1 MIHATGQWAI
11 LDAIPGATVVID
23 AEGTM
28 AACTRSWYSLCPQA
42 RGESNYLDL
51 LRRLASDP
59 NLPADDRLTLAS
71 AVGQICDVLEG
82 RILDAS
88 PMVRWPAPDRGA
100 ASLHIEIHVAVHD
113 AMAVVSHRDL
123 SAFHQRIEAA
133 EDAAFRYDR
142 LIAGLPVGLY
152 CKDRQSRYVAANRAF
167 ADTVGRAP
175 EELIGLR
182 DDDVFDRTTARER
195 TDEDQRILSSG
206 RPEQRE
212 MVLDLHGRRMH
223 VREDKRP
230 LRDADGTI
238 LGVIGLL
245 TDISDQK
252 SAEQTAQNAR
262 HHAEA
267 GNRAKTSFLVN
278 IGHEVR
284 TPMNAVAGL
293 LHVLEQTPLSGR
305 QKEIVARLTAASQS
319 LLSILNDI
327 LDVSA
332 LEAGRLELTPSPV
345 ALADAIGEL
354 ISALQPLAH
363 DQGLDLQLDLPDTL
377 PTAVLADRF
386 RLQQV
391 LVNLLGNGI
400 KFTQR
405 GQVSLTVQVVGQDP
419 QGVRVRFMVKD
430 TGIGMSQDQQA
441 DLFQLFQQA
450 DSSRTRRYGG
460 TGLGLAL
467 ASRLVAMMGGAI
479 SVYSRPGE
487 GSTFEFTL
495 EFQPAPTADLPAPV
509 SPPDALDA
517 APVDPDGPVDPD
529 SNDDP
534 SLASIEEFLG
544 LMDELDEKDTAQDK
558 PLFSWADEDGQQDG
572 EDDTDE
578 EDEDEPP
585 LELTPSP
592 PRLQDDDLQDEDD
605 DEILLVG
612 SSPPAPPP
620 EHHRPLSFRTAAG
633 KPVELAE
640 MAALS
645 VSSLPLQ
652 DFDDPAPAPAPARTS
667 PAVPPPLPA
676 WARNLPMASLAG
688 LDVVA
693 ALHRLDGD
701 GELFLSLLEQF
712 EDSNANII
720 PQMNKL
726 TEQGSLGQVA
736 AMAHTLKGSA
746 ANLGASS
753 LARAA
758 ESVMRLARAEDQEGT
773 SGVLVPLRRQLALT
787 LYAIEALRRH
797 IQNHLPPQPPEPPVP
812 PPATPPTPPATATP
826 KAGTT
831 PQFRAEFARLYALLN
846 DNSMGAND
854 LYQHIRPDLVAL
866 AGEALIRDLGRA
878 IQRLDYAR
886 ALKILMEVAMGL
898 EIPPT
903 TP

>member
-59 NLPADDRLTLAS
+59 SLPADDRLTLAS

-82 RILDAS
+82 RSLDATI
-88 PMVRWPAPDRGA
+88 MVRWPAPDQGSP
-100 ASLHIEIHVAVHD
+100 SLHLEIHVAVHD

-123 SAFHQRIEAA
+123 SGFHQRIDAA

-252 SAEQTAQNAR
+252 TAEQTAQNAR

-278 IGHEVR
+278 IGHEIR

-293 LHVLEQTPLSGR
+293 LHVLEQTSLSGR

-332 LEAGRLELTPSPV
+332 LEAGRLELIPSPI
-345 ALADAIGEL
+345 ALDDAIGEL

-363 DQGLDLQLDLPDTL
+363 DQGLDLQLDLPDNL
-377 PTAVLADRF
+377 PPAVLADRF

-400 KFTQR
+400 KFTPK
-405 GQVSLTVQVVGQDP
+405 GLVSLAVQVMGQDP
-419 QGVRVRFMVKD
+419 QGVRIRFMVKD

-467 ASRLVAMMGGAI
+467 ASRLVAMMGGVI

-495 EFQPAPTADLPAPV
+495 EFQPAPAIELPQPVDTLPLPAP
-509 SPPDALDA
+509 SGGLP
-517 APVDPDGPVDPD
+517 PVDADLHGT
-529 SNDDP
+529 DDP

-544 LMDELDEKDTAQDK
+544 LMDDLDAEDTVQDK
-558 PLFSWADEDGQQDG
+558 PLLSWTEEDGQGDG
-572 EDDTDE
+572 DENSNDE
-578 EDEDEPP
+578 EDDDDEPP
-585 LELTPSP
+585 LELTLSLP
-592 PRLQDDDLQDEDD
+592 PVQNDDLQDEDD
-605 DEILLVG
+605 DEILVVG
-612 SSPPAPPP
+612 STPPKTPSSPP
-620 EHHRPLSFRTAAG
+620 EERHRPLSFRTAAG

-652 DFDDPAPAPAPARTS
+652 DFDDPAPAPARTS
-667 PAVPPPLPA
+667 PANPPPLPA
-676 WARNLPMASLAG
+676 WAKNLPMASLAG

-712 EDSNANII
+712 EDSNANLI

-726 TEQGSLGQVA
+726 TEEGSLGQVA
-736 AMAHTLKGSA
+736 AIAHTLKGSA
-746 ANLGASS
+746 ANLGASN

-758 ESVMRLARAEDQEGT
+758 ESVMRLARAEDREGT
-773 SGVLVPLRRQLALT
+773 VGVLVPLRRQLALS

-797 IQNHLPPQPPEPPVP
+797 IQNHLPLRPPELPTP
-812 PPATPPTPPATATP
+812 PPAPATTAA

-846 DNSMGAND
+846 DNSMAAND

-866 AGEALIRDLGRA
+866 AGEPLIRDLGRA

-903 TP
+903 AP